1 MLGTADVEMLHLL
14 DLVSSFECT
23 YLQLEMLAP
32 IGVYTVNDEFVT
44 LFRIATKSVF
54 NTSS

>member
-1 MLGTADVEMLHLL
+1 MLRTADVELHLL
-14 DLVSSFECT
+14 DLVSSLECT
-23 YLQLEMLAP
+23 HLLLEMLAP

-44 LFRIATKSVF
+44 LFCIATKSVF